1 MEPPTHIT
9 FLLTMISFFP
19 FLKLFLK
26 VPFVPKDLE
35 NFFLSLMEQAIKY
48 RDESTITRDDYLDY
62 LISLKKKKE
71 IETLDMAA
79 HGGELLHFKVLLCYD
94 IFK

>member
-1 MEPPTHIT
+1 
-9 FLLTMISFFP
+9 
-19 FLKLFLK
+19 
-26 VPFVPKDLE
+26 
-35 NFFLSLMEQAIKY
+35 MEQAIKY